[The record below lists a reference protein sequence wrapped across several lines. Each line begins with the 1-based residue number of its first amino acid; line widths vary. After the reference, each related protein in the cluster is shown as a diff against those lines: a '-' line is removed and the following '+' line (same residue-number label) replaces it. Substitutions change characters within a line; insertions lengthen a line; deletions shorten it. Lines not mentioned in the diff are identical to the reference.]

1 MGGGAKPGELL
12 ATQDQVLSVVVY
24 QEGVPSWKGQMLE
37 FALISVLS
45 TATSAAL
52 GRAVPR
58 AACFSQ

>member
-1 MGGGAKPGELL
+1 MGSGAKPAELL
-12 ATQDQVLSVVVY
+12 SIQDQVRSVVVN

-52 GRAVPR
+52 GCALPR

>member
-1 MGGGAKPGELL
+1 MGSGTNPGELL
-12 ATQDQVLSVVVY
+12 AIQDQVLSLVVN

-37 FALISVLS
+37 SALISVLS

-52 GRAVPR
+52 GRALPR